1 MCACVCEYLFPHSGI
16 KTDQKAH
23 THLKIIEETLP
34 KMICS
39 ILLTF
44 QQITTKSTVI
54 YYLVIVFWFCFMLGP
69 IYEYY

>member
-44 QQITTKSTVI
+44 QQITTKNNAG
-54 YYLVIVFWFCFMLGP
+54 IVFVVLFYAGFGL
-69 IYEYY
+69 

>member
-54 YYLVIVFWFCFMLGP
+54 
-69 IYEYY
+69 